1 VVAGADPPGAG
12 VLVGRTTSWLLP
24 PPHAARRLAPA
35 AALAAIRNSRRYRR
49 RVVMVSILPGTH
61 GTHNP
66 YTSCAARESRA
77 TVPDGIGHG
86 DLILPLAEDLRQM
99 FRRDRAAIAEI
110 AEEGDGGVRAHL
122 PVAGEDLVHP
132 PI

>member
-1 VVAGADPPGAG
+1 MISVWLRGTCWTPEGTAAGDAWPTAAGELAADCPVVAGADPPGAG

-35 AALAAIRNSRRYRR
+35 AALAATRNSRRCRR

-66 YTSCAARESRA
+66 QASHA
-77 TVPDGIGHG
+77 
-86 DLILPLAEDLRQM
+86 
-99 FRRDRAAIAEI
+99 
-110 AEEGDGGVRAHL
+110 
-122 PVAGEDLVHP
+122 
-132 PI
+132 